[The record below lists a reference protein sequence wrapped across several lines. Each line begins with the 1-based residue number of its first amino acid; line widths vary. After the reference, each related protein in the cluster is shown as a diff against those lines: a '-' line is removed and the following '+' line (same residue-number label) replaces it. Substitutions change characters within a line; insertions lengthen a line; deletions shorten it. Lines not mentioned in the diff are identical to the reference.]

1 MSADVDELVRR
12 YGLVPQRGGQVKALL
27 DQIERDTRAP
37 TAVRDPVIGV
47 DRHVADSLV
56 ALDIDTVRGAE
67 TIADIGS
74 GVGFPGLAL
83 AVALSGCEVRLVES
97 RGRKCAFLEHVIAQA
112 AIENARVVCA
122 RAEQWKEGLAANDV
136 VTARAVGPQP
146 VVLEYAA
153 PLLRM
158 GGMLVDW
165 RGKRDPEE
173 ELRAGA
179 AAEELGLSLVAIERV
194 RPFAEARDRHLH
206 LYEKAKETPTRF
218 PRRAGM
224 ARKRPLGAD

>member
-1 MSADVDELVRR
+1 
-12 YGLVPQRGGQVKALL
+12 
-27 DQIERDTRAP
+27 
-37 TAVRDPVIGV
+37 
-47 DRHVADSLV
+47 V

-97 RGRKCAFLEHVIAQA
+97 QGRKCAFLEHAIAQA

-122 RAEQWKEGLAANDV
+122 RVEQWDEGLAANDV

-153 PLLRM
+153 PLLRL
-158 GGMLVDW
+158 GGTLVDW
-165 RGKRDPEE
+165 RGRRDAAQER
-173 ELRAGA
+173 RAA
-179 AAEELGLSLVAIERV
+179 RAAEQLGLALVGIERV
-194 RPFAEARDRHLH
+194 QPFEAARDRHLH
-206 LYEKAKETPTRF
+206 VYAKVAETPAQF

-224 ARKRPLGAD
+224 ARKRPLGG

>member
-97 RGRKCAFLEHVIAQA
+97 QGRKCAFLEHAIAQA

-122 RAEQWKEGLAANDV
+122 RVEQWEEGLAANDV
-136 VTARAVGPQP
+136 VTARALGPQP

-153 PLLRM
+153 PLLRL
-158 GGMLVDW
+158 GGTLVDW
-165 RGKRDPEE
+165 RGRRD
-173 ELRAGA
+173 
-179 AAEELGLSLVAIERV
+179 AAEE
-194 RPFAEARDRHLH
+194 
-206 LYEKAKETPTRF
+206 
-218 PRRAGM
+218 RRA
-224 ARKRPLGAD
+224 ARAAEQLGRQAFSDHRFRL

>member
-12 YGLVPQRGGQVKALL
+12 YGLVPQRGGQVRALL
-27 DQIERDTRAP
+27 DQIEGDTRAP
-37 TAVRDPVIGV
+37 TAVRDPAIGV

-97 RGRKCAFLEHVIAQA
+97 QGRKCAFLEHAIAQA

-122 RAEQWKEGLAANDV
+122 RVEQWDEGLAANDV

-153 PLLRM
+153 PLLRL
-158 GGMLVDW
+158 GGTLVDW
-165 RGKRDPEE
+165 RGKRD
-173 ELRAGA
+173 
-179 AAEELGLSLVAIERV
+179 AAEERRAARAAEQLGLALVGIERV
-194 RPFAEARDRHLH
+194 QPFEAARDRHLH
-206 LYEKAKETPTRF
+206 VYAKVAETPAQF

-224 ARKRPLGAD
+224 ARKRPLGG